1 MQCEGRTTWN
11 KSNTNATGV
20 AWKLSGRW
28 VSWPASTSAEINIRK
43 LQISK
48 KKSSKPFLMI
58 SLFET
63 FKLEARFDDLKT
75 KSHSEAEITSK
86 APSSSILHFISPNE
100 IWNIIFRLPHSFQS
114 DSTNPKS
121 TFELVIQRKGFNLII
136 SCLSFQSSVVFD
148 LLKAHLK
155 RAPSL
160 RGAALVRL
168 ASLKFQAEPWPPL
181 IYNKTE
187 ALARL
192 DEVR

>member
-1 MQCEGRTTWN
+1 MRGSDETETPTLRVLLGSSRGDGFHGRPPFGRN
-11 KSNTNATGV
+11 KYPKT
-20 AWKLSGRW
+20 
-28 VSWPASTSAEINIRK
+28 PNIK
-43 LQISK
+43 EK
-48 KKSSKPFLMI
+48 TPKPFLMI
-58 SLFET
+58 SLFEI
-63 FKLEARFDDLKT
+63 FELEARFDDLKT
-75 KSHSEAEITSK
+75 KSHSEAENTSK
-86 APSSSILHFISPNE
+86 APSSSILHFVSPNE

-181 IYNKTE
+181 IYNKSE

>member
-1 MQCEGRTTWN
+1 
-11 KSNTNATGV
+11 
-20 AWKLSGRW
+20 
-28 VSWPASTSAEINIRK
+28 
-43 LQISK
+43 
-48 KKSSKPFLMI
+48 MI
-58 SLFET
+58 SLCELGANWMIWRQNSFE
-63 FKLEARFDDLKT
+63 D
-75 KSHSEAEITSK
+75 EITFEV
-86 APSSSILHFISPNE
+86 PFSSFLHFISPNE
-100 IWNIIFRLPHSFQS
+100 IWNIIFRQPHPFQF

-121 TFELVIQRKGFNLII
+121 TFELVIRRKGFNLII

-181 IYNKTE
+181 IYNRSE
-187 ALARL
+187 ALAKL

>member
-1 MQCEGRTTWN
+1 MKCHRRPPDGMENVKEKVFDQFSDPDWMIYKRN
-11 KSNTNATGV
+11 PV
-20 AWKLSGRW
+20 RRLKLL
-28 VSWPASTSAEINIRK
+28 PK
-43 LQISK
+43 L
-48 KKSSKPFLMI
+48 
-58 SLFET
+58 
-63 FKLEARFDDLKT
+63 
-75 KSHSEAEITSK
+75 
-86 APSSSILHFISPNE
+86 PSDSSILHFISPNE
-100 IWNIIFRLPHSFQS
+100 IWNVIYRQSHSFQS
-114 DSTNPKS
+114 GSTNPTS
-121 TFELVIQRKGFNLII
+121 TFELVILRKGFNLII

-181 IYNKTE
+181 IYNKPE

>member
-1 MQCEGRTTWN
+1 MEYFERHRCGCC
-11 KSNTNATGV
+11 
-20 AWKLSGRW
+20 L
-28 VSWPASTSAEINIRK
+28 PALGALEFAADFCSRK
-43 LQISK
+43 KYQRRQ
-48 KKSSKPFLMI
+48 FLMI
-58 SLFET
+58 SLCELGANWMIWRQNSFE
-63 FKLEARFDDLKT
+63 D
-75 KSHSEAEITSK
+75 EITFE
-86 APSSSILHFISPNE
+86 APFSSFLHFISPNE
-100 IWNIIFRLPHSFQS
+100 IWNIIFRQPHPFQF

-121 TFELVIQRKGFNLII
+121 TFELVIRRKGFNLII

-181 IYNKTE
+181 IYNRSE
-187 ALARL
+187 ALAKL